1 MKNKSSKIGSL
12 LFILFIICLIAGGQY
27 LYYMTIHKDDSNIK
41 ITKNSDCR
49 VDSKKDYFYYKNE
62 KVISESAEIY
72 YKDLVVNIKGYEH
85 IADSLNEQNASYMSN
100 IKYIKDMNLMSN
112 EIVNYNND
120 GIYMVTYREY
130 KTFKYDK
137 YASLVIEDYIYDCFD
152 QSGIKGYKGYIFDIN
167 TGKLLT
173 DDEVLSRF
181 NTNMESVKEKIR
193 EKLNGKQEVV
203 DEVELIK
210 IDDTVNNLKDYAFY
224 IDDTGILNLSYI
236 VKTTKTDYNDS
247 IIIG

>member
-1 MKNKSSKIGSL
+1 MKNKSSKIGAL
-12 LFILFIICLIAGGQY
+12 LFILFIMCLIAGGQY

-49 VDSKKDYFYYKNE
+49 VDSKKDHFYYKNE

-130 KTFKYDK
+130 KTFKYNN

-152 QSGIKGYKGYIFDIN
+152 QSGIKGYKGYIFDIS

-181 NTNMESVKEKIR
+181 NTNMDSVKEKIR

-210 IDDTVNNLKDYAFY
+210 IDDTVNNFKDYAFY

-247 IIIG
+247 MIIG